1 MLKIYKNIY
10 LYLKG
15 MDKQIAIN
23 LTNDEQKIFKMLKQY
38 RDELGLNTVL
48 RVAGGWVRDK
58 VMYFFIGRFLA
69 SNLKILIL
77 RWIIWKV
84 RSLWLFL
91 KSMLRIVNIKYR
103 VLGSRSLILSKVS
116 FWKLPLPKLITT
128 GSISLICDLNSI

>member
-103 VLGSRSLILSKVS
+103 VLGSRSSILSKVS